1 MEVVRLSNV
10 PYLSASFLFVT
21 TNKKLPD
28 TETSHVMPG
37 VAARLLHV
45 DPRTLQRMAERGEI
59 EAVKLPSGHRR
70 YSLESINAIRYP
82 DEMCAS

>member
-1 MEVVRLSNV
+1 
-10 PYLSASFLFVT
+10 
-21 TNKKLPD
+21 
-28 TETSHVMPG
+28 MPG

-82 DEMCAS
+82 DEVRAS